1 MKIMKKYISLA
12 FMAIALS
19 FGFVSCSV
27 ETNEEPGGTN
37 VEKMAGR
44 WEVTVDAV
52 DESGNVLYEDPYNL
66 GVFEIRTYNTAD
78 NSIDKMWLDDLKTFW
93 SFKMK
98 VDVNYIAR
106 TFSCSERDYD
116 AAGSGTAVVTDGKVL
131 ENAAKNLHGM
141 PNDSIVFNIKFSDD
155 DNGLI
160 YRVSGQR
167 YTGFYE

>member
-1 MKIMKKYISLA
+1 MKKYISLA
-12 FMAIALS
+12 FMAVALS

-44 WEVTVDAV
+44 WNVQVDAV
-52 DESGNVLYEDPYNL
+52 DESGNVLYEDPYGL
-66 GVFEIRTYNTAD
+66 GTITIMTYNTAD
-78 NSIDKMWLDDLKTFW
+78 NNINEMWLDDNGKFW

-98 VDVNYIAR
+98 VDVNYR
-106 TFSCSERDYD
+106 ERSFSCSERDYD
-116 AAGSGTAVVTDGKVL
+116 AAGSGTAVVTNGKIL

-160 YRVSGQR
+160 YRLSGQR

>member
-1 MKIMKKYISLA
+1 MKKYISLA
-12 FMAIALS
+12 FMAVALS

-44 WEVTVDAV
+44 WNVMVDVV
-52 DESGNVLYEDPYNL
+52 DESGNIIYNDPY
-66 GVFEIRTYNTAD
+66 GIGEITIMTFNTAD
-78 NSIDKMWLDDLKTFW
+78 NSTNKMWLDDNGKFW
-93 SFKMK
+93 AFKMK
-98 VDVNYIAR
+98 VDINYIAR
-106 TFSCSERDYD
+106 TFSCAEQDYD

-167 YTGFYE
+167 YTGFKE

>member
-1 MKIMKKYISLA
+1 MKKYISLA

-44 WEVTVDAV
+44 WNVMVDVV
-52 DESGNVLYEDPYNL
+52 DESGNTIYSDPYGL
-66 GVFEIRTYNTAD
+66 GEITIMTFNTSD
-78 NSIDKMWLDDLKTFW
+78 NSTNKMWLDDNGKFW

-98 VDVNYIAR
+98 VDVNYR
-106 TFSCSERDYD
+106 ERSFSCSDRDYD
-116 AAGSGTAVVTDGKVL
+116 AAGSGTAVVTNGKIL
-131 ENAAKNLHGM
+131 ENATKNLHGM
-141 PNDSIVFNIKFSDD
+141 PNDSIVFDIKFSDD
-155 DNGLI
+155 DYGFI
-160 YRVSGQR
+160 YRISGQR

>member
-1 MKIMKKYISLA
+1 MKKYISLA
-12 FMAIALS
+12 FMAVALS

-44 WEVTVDAV
+44 WNVQVDAV
-52 DESGNVLYEDPYNL
+52 DESGNVVYEDPY
-66 GVFEIRTYNTAD
+66 GIGKITIMTFNTAA
-78 NSIDKMWLDDLKTFW
+78 NNINEMWLDDNGKFW

-98 VDVNYIAR
+98 VDVNYRER
-106 TFSCSERDYD
+106 TFSCAEQDYD
-116 AAGSGTAVVTDGKVL
+116 AAGSGTAVVTNGKIM

-160 YRVSGQR
+160 YRLSGQR

>member
-1 MKIMKKYISLA
+1 MKKYISLA
-12 FMAIALS
+12 FMAVALS

-44 WEVTVDAV
+44 WNVQVDAV
-52 DESGNVLYEDPYNL
+52 DESGNVVYEDPY
-66 GVFEIRTYNTAD
+66 GIGKITIMTFNTAA
-78 NSIDKMWLDDLKTFW
+78 NNINEMWLDDNGKFW

-98 VDVNYIAR
+98 VDVNYRER
-106 TFSCSERDYD
+106 TFSCAEQDYD
-116 AAGSGTAVVTDGKVL
+116 AAGSGTAVVTNGKIM

-160 YRVSGQR
+160 YRLSGQR
-167 YTGFYE
+167 YTGFKE